1 MNEKRKCL
9 VGHDSDDGAILAL
22 IMAIIVVMIV
32 VAIIV
37 YGGAFI
43 GGFHSLKNCI
53 NGITRY
59 KQQNC
64 PFPVSFFNCCKWRIL
79 DLQANIS
86 CSYPFVFTV

>member
-9 VGHDSDDGAILAL
+9 VGRDSDDGAWMAI

-43 GGFHSLKNCI
+43 GGFHSLKNYAI
-53 NGITRY
+53 SFKHNVIDSNREPT
-59 KQQNC
+59 
-64 PFPVSFFNCCKWRIL
+64 PV
-79 DLQANIS
+79 A
-86 CSYPFVFTV
+86 